1 MRIILFKRGLWTP
14 ILFFILLFF
23 QISFAEDAN
32 TTIKKINE
40 KIDIIKKASRLFN
53 IDYKILCSIIYS
65 ERTLNFNWEDEALD
79 IIIAKSGLNSSI
91 GFCQIKIKTAYWIEN
106 QLSDITSVYYPGN
119 NYQRII
125 SISESKIEIIKKL
138 ENDTINILY
147 AAAYLRIIISRWMK
161 EDIFISDR
169 PDILGTLYSS
179 GLFYSDGS
187 ERFPNNKPKSNHFG
201 KRVIEIYKKLYSKYD
216 L

>member
-1 MRIILFKRGLWTP
+1 MRIIFFKRGLLTP
-14 ILFFILLFF
+14 ILFFILFF
-23 QISFAEDAN
+23 SQILFAEDADI
-32 TTIKKINE
+32 TIKRIEE
-40 KIDIIKKASRLFN
+40 KIDIIKKASGLFN
-53 IDYKILCSIIYS
+53 IDFRILCSIIYS
-65 ERTLNFNWEDEALD
+65 ERTLNFDWEDEALD

-106 QLSDITSVYYPGN
+106 QLSDTTSVYYPCN

-125 SISESKIEIIKKL
+125 SISTSKNEIIKKL
-138 ENDTINILY
+138 DNDTINILY

-161 EDIFISDR
+161 ENILISDR
-169 PDILGTLYSS
+169 PDILGTLYST

-187 ERFPNNKPKSNHFG
+187 ERCPNNKPKSNDFG
-201 KRVIEIYKKLYSKYD
+201 KRVIEVYHNLYSKYA

>member
-53 IDYKILCSIIYS
+53 IDYRILCSIIYS

-169 PDILGTLYSS
+169 PDILGTLYSP

-201 KRVIEIYKKLYSKYD
+201 KRVIEIYKKLY
-216 L
+216 

>member
-53 IDYKILCSIIYS
+53 IDYRILCSIIYS

-106 QLSDITSVYYPGN
+106 QLSDTTSVYYPCN
-119 NYQRII
+119 NYQRIF

-187 ERFPNNKPKSNHFG
+187 ERFPNNKPKSNDFG

>member
-53 IDYKILCSIIYS
+53 IDYRILCSIIYS

-187 ERFPNNKPKSNHFG
+187 ERFPNNKPKSNDFG

>member
-187 ERFPNNKPKSNHFG
+187 ERFPNNKPKSNDFG

>member
-53 IDYKILCSIIYS
+53 IDYRILCSIIYS

>member
-53 IDYKILCSIIYS
+53 IDYRILCSIIYS

-169 PDILGTLYSS
+169 PDILGTLYSP

-187 ERFPNNKPKSNHFG
+187 ERFPNNKPKSNDFG

>member
-1 MRIILFKRGLWTP
+1 MRIIFFKRGLLTP
-14 ILFFILLFF
+14 ILFFILIFS
-23 QISFAEDAN
+23 QILFAEDTN

-106 QLSDITSVYYPGN
+106 QLSDTTSVYYPCS
-119 NYQRII
+119 NYQRIF
-125 SISESKIEIIKKL
+125 SISESKIEIIKNL
-138 ENDTINILY
+138 ENDTINIFY

-187 ERFPNNKPKSNHFG
+187 ERFPNNKPKSNDFG

>member
-53 IDYKILCSIIYS
+53 IDYRILCSIIYS

-201 KRVIEIYKKLYSKYD
+201 KRVIEIYKKLY
-216 L
+216 